1 MTRAHRPI
9 LAAAVLLVGLA
20 SSASGQFAHDPATGR
35 YYLRTPSAA
44 NFATARTQAPDLN
57 VLSFVDPDRS
67 VTRAMHEIG
76 VAAARDVFR
85 PRRTLVALVG
95 VSPSAALQVRG
106 SNQAAGGRAILTFA
120 GEDEAIAYIV
130 RQRGASAG
138 GLADVG

>member
-1 MTRAHRPI
+1 MHERLSWRDDTDLRVLVADYRGLDDDGRADLLR
-9 LAAAVLLVGLA
+9 AVV
-20 SSASGQFAHDPATGR
+20 
-35 YYLRTPSAA
+35 
-44 NFATARTQAPDLN
+44 ATARTEAPDLN